1 MQAVGTEDVSVA
13 PVRYPLDLTGT
24 LRALVRTAAGRA
36 PALPG
41 TLAGSGEDALRLV
54 FEGLVDASRLAP
66 GDAVVL
72 PDFVCSSVPRA
83 IERAGLR
90 VVFAALDPAHWGF
103 AHGALEATLA
113 AGARAFVAVSYFGL
127 PPGGDAAAR
136 ARLGGPL
143 RDAVAVEDLAQAYG
157 IAPEVRLAGAQ
168 AATFSFGRGKS
179 LPLAWGGLVETADP
193 VLAARLASRAAAGPA
208 ATFIADAVDLLLAQA
223 FRAALHPAVWRFV
236 PLPAE
241 DDAAPP
247 APARRAPGRAVAA
260 YLAAAARKHRDV
272 VALRRRNALALRAA
286 LEPYTPRGLGLPDE
300 ASLRDGVALRLPVT
314 FAAVADAARVRDAL
328 AARHV
333 VKGPN
338 AWDDYGRTTA
348 NAAAIAARLVTLP
361 TSPGSE
367 DAARRAVAVIA
378 ESLGA

>member
-1 MQAVGTEDVSVA
+1 MSVA

-24 LRALVRTAAGRA
+24 LRALARNAARR
-36 PALPG
+36 PPSLPG
-41 TLAGSGEDALRLV
+41 TLAGSGEDAIRLV
-54 FEGLVDASRLAP
+54 FESLVDASRLAP

-103 AHGALEATLA
+103 VSGALEGALA

-136 ARLGGPL
+136 ARLDDAV
-143 RDAVAVEDLAQAYG
+143 RRAVAVEDLAQAYG
-157 IAPEVRLAGAQ
+157 IAREVRIAGAQ

-193 VLAARLASRAAAGPA
+193 VLAARVASRAATEPA
-208 ATFIADAVDLLLAQA
+208 ATALGDVVDLLLAQA

-241 DDAAPP
+241 SDDAPP
-247 APARRAPGRAVAA
+247 VPARRAPGRLVAA
-260 YLAAAARKHRDV
+260 YLADAARKHRDV
-272 VALRRRNALALRAA
+272 VARRRRNALALRAA
-286 LEPYTPRGLGLPDE
+286 LAPYGVHGVSLPDE
-300 ASLRDGVALRLPVT
+300 ASLHDGVALRMPVT
-314 FAAVADAARVRDAL
+314 FASAADAARVRDAL

-338 AWDDYGRTTA
+338 AWGDYGRSTT
-348 NAAAIAARLVTLP
+348 NAATIAARLVTLP

-367 DAARRAVAVIA
+367 DVARRAVALIA